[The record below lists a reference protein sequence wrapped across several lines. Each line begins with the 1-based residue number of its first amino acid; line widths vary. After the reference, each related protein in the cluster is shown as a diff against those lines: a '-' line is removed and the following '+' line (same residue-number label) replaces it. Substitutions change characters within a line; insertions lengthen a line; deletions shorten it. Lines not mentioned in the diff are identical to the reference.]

1 MGTSYG
7 TKQPSNDQ
15 SLLLSLKEKQIEYC
29 EGTRTW
35 INLQSKIDEIVAQN
49 YLHYVNR

>member
-1 MGTSYG
+1 MG
-7 TKQPSNDQ
+7 KINDAEPRPADQ
-15 SLLLSLKEKQIEYC
+15 LILLIQERKLFA